1 MHTLP
6 LVVMAVILGTL
17 ASPAFGQDAF
27 GQEPDGTATGDTT
40 RAAPANTQAQ
50 VQAGEDARPDL
61 GSKSGFG
68 QVMALLTGL
77 LEDAAQR
84 ETSGSTQGFALD
96 NPAVVVSVTPVQ
108 GADSFMRR
116 DGSLPRDDDQRDGD
130 QRYAPRRDTANAR
143 LAAQPGHASDA
154 TPR

>member
-6 LVVMAVILGTL
+6 LVVMAVLLGTL
-17 ASPAFGQDAF
+17 ALPAF
-27 GQEPDGTATGDTT
+27 GQEPDGIATGDTT
-40 RAAPANTQAQ
+40 RAAPANTPA
-50 VQAGEDARPDL
+50 QAGDDA
-61 GSKSGFG
+61 SKSGFG

-84 ETSGSTQGFALD
+84 EASGGKEGFALD
-96 NPAVVVSVTPVQ
+96 NPAVVVSVTPVE
-108 GADSFMRR
+108 GADSFVRR
-116 DGSLPRDDDQRDGD
+116 DGSPARDDDQRDDGRRD
-130 QRYAPRRDTANAR
+130 APRTAAHAR